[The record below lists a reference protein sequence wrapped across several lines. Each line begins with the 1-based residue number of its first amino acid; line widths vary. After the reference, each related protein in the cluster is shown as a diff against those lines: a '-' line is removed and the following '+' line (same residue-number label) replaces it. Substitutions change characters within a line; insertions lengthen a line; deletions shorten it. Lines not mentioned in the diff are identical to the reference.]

1 MISKSMP
8 SPQKAKGSGYEREV
22 AKFLSELYGESFIR
36 APGSG
41 AYVGGKNQARTQFLH
56 EGQIRSFKGDIVPGQ
71 SFSKMNAECKF
82 YADFPWHLLLTG
94 ECKQLDSWLAQLL
107 DVEDTDD
114 LNILFMK
121 FNRKGQYVA
130 VQGKLTWKADNC
142 LFYSS
147 PTYGDWVIMEHT
159 SFFKNN
165 AELVKKYSGTTTDT
179 KSNNIETKEFLD
191 LKTVG

>member
-1 MISKSMP
+1 MP
-8 SPQKAKGSGYEREV
+8 SPQKNKGSGYEREV

-71 SFSKMNAECKF
+71 SFSRMNIECKF

-94 ECKQLDSWLAQLL
+94 ECKQLDSWLEQLL
-107 DVEDTDD
+107 DVEEPND
-114 LNILFMK
+114 LNLLFMK
-121 FNRKGQYVA
+121 FNRKGQYIA

-142 LFYSS
+142 VFYSS
-147 PTYGDWVIMEHT
+147 KKHGDWVIMEHS
-159 SFFKNN
+159 SFFQNN
-165 AELVKKYSGTTTDT
+165 AEFVKAYSCTTPDT
-179 KSNNIETKEFLD
+179 TSN
-191 LKTVG
+191 

>member
-1 MISKSMP
+1 MP
-8 SPQKAKGSGYEREV
+8 SPQKNKGSGYEREV

-56 EGQIRSFKGDIVPGQ
+56 EGQIRSFKGDIVPGE

-94 ECKQLDSWLAQLL
+94 ECKQLDSWLGQLL
-107 DVEDTDD
+107 DVADKND
-114 LNILFMK
+114 LNILFLK

-147 PTYGDWVIMEHT
+147 EKYGDWVIMEHS

-165 AELVKKYSGTTTDT
+165 AELVKTYSGTTTDT
-179 KSNNIETKEFLD
+179 TSKLNLKITDSKEQL
-191 LKTVG
+191 VG

>member
-1 MISKSMP
+1 MP
-8 SPQKAKGSGYEREV
+8 SPQKNKGSGYEREV
-22 AKFLSELYGESFIR
+22 AKFLSETYGESFIR

-41 AYVGGKNQARTQFLH
+41 AYVGGKNQSRTQFLH

-71 SFSKMNAECKF
+71 SFTKMNIECKF
-82 YADFPWHLLLTG
+82 YADFPWHLTLTG
-94 ECKQLDSWLAQLL
+94 ECKQLDSWLEQLL
-107 DVEDTDD
+107 DVEDEGD

-130 VQGKLTWKADNC
+130 VQGKHTWKADNC

-147 PTYGDWVIMEHT
+147 PKWGEWVIMEHS

-165 AELVKKYSGTTTDT
+165 TELVKSYSCTTPDT
-179 KSNNIETKEFLD
+179 TSNNQIT
-191 LKTVG
+191 

>member
-1 MISKSMP
+1 MP

-22 AKFLSELYGESFIR
+22 AKFLSETYGESFIR

-41 AYVGGKNQARTQFLH
+41 AYVGGKNQARTEFLH

-71 SFSKMNAECKF
+71 SFTKMNIECKF
-82 YADFPWHLLLTG
+82 YADFPWHLTLTG
-94 ECKQLDSWLAQLL
+94 ECKQLDSWLEQLL
-107 DVEDTDD
+107 DVEDEGD
-114 LNILFMK
+114 LNLLFMK

-147 PTYGDWVIMEHT
+147 KKWGDWIIMEHS
-159 SFFKNN
+159 SFFKTNTD
-165 AELVKKYSGTTTDT
+165 LVKTYSCATSDTTSTTQTSIVKADT
-179 KSNNIETKEFLD
+179 K
-191 LKTVG
+191 VA